1 MRGWVLA
8 VVLAGVG
15 AQAAPEA
22 GAAVES
28 CPHPYF
34 PMNEGLTL
42 TYRAGKS
49 EVKVRMS
56 DVVREG
62 ASWRA
67 RLNLEHKG
75 QKGFTDASC
84 GAEGISTLTGGL
96 EAAALRMSGMNVNIV
111 SSEGVLLP
119 APGGL
124 VPGGVWHNVV
134 ALELKPPE
142 GSKIPLGAV
151 RSSFKREAVVEGPEQ
166 IEVAGKTWDALRV
179 KNKVTAMS
187 GTIGERSIESTMWI
201 AKDVGILRIQTG
213 ETVDFELLGIEGGT
227 KAKASTKA
235 GEAARAQ
242 RVKAPEPEPAPAG
255 QGAQP

>member
-1 MRGWVLA
+1 MAGWVLA
-8 VVLAGVG
+8 VMLAGMG
-15 AQAAPEA
+15 AQSGA
-22 GAAVES
+22 GSGGA

-56 DVVREG
+56 DVKHEG
-62 ASWRA
+62 DSWRA

-75 QKGFTDASC
+75 QKGSTDASC
-84 GAEGISTLTGGL
+84 GADGISTMTGGL
-96 EAAALRMSGMNVNIV
+96 EAAALRMSGMDVNIV

-119 APGGL
+119 APGGMA
-124 VPGGVWHNVV
+124 PGGEWKNVV

-142 GSKIPLGAV
+142 GSKIPLGSV
-151 RSSFKREAVVEGPEQ
+151 KSTFKREAIVEGPEQ

-179 KNKVTAMS
+179 KNRVTAMS
-187 GTIGERSIESTMWI
+187 GTIGERTIESTMWL

-213 ETVDFELLGIEGGT
+213 ETVDFELLGVEGLAASPSPAPKKT
-227 KAKASTKA
+227 PQKKAQKL
-235 GEAARAQ
+235 
-242 RVKAPEPEPAPAG
+242 EPGPAG